1 MAYNIIKLLVYL
13 VVLLIILWSISIFI
27 KGLVENNKIKKLKSL
42 YPNGF
47 LYEDEAYFAVHNHEN
62 LPTISNRHL
71 ELLNTIDK
79 SLIEKASDGK
89 VSIAIPNPPTW

>member
-1 MAYNIIKLLVYL
+1 MAYNIIKILVYL
-13 VVLLIILWSISIFI
+13 LVKLIILWSISIFT
-27 KGLVENNKIKKLKSL
+27 KGLVENNKIKKLKSI
-42 YPNGF
+42 YPFGF